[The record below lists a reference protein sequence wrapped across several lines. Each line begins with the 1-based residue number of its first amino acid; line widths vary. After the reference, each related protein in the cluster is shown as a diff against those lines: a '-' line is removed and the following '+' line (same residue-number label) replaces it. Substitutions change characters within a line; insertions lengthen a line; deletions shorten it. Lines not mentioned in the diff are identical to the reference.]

1 MESMDKGLTLSKWE
15 LIVWPKIPQ
24 MPQNLSAQFV
34 CPSPN
39 DLDFNEKRL
48 NLTSVL
54 RAVLESDFTIIQ
66 VFFQISVSPNENE
79 VDYTTEKYDQVAE
92 NITDAENSIAN
103 YLFHIFIYHKLVHG
117 KKCLNDSDCAF
128 TSYCEINIDS
138 ANSSSSDGKFTVSSI
153 GYAKY

>member
-1 MESMDKGLTLSKWE
+1 
-15 LIVWPKIPQ
+15 

-103 YLFHIFIYHKLVHG
+103 YFELVHG

>member
-1 MESMDKGLTLSKWE
+1 M
-15 LIVWPKIPQ
+15 
-24 MPQNLSAQFV
+24 
-34 CPSPN
+34 
-39 DLDFNEKRL
+39 
-48 NLTSVL
+48 
-54 RAVLESDFTIIQ
+54 LESDFTITQ
-66 VFFQISVSPNENE
+66 GFFQISVSPNENE

-103 YLFHIFIYHKLVHG
+103 YFELVHG

-153 GYAKY
+153 GYAIY

>member
-1 MESMDKGLTLSKWE
+1 
-15 LIVWPKIPQ
+15 

-34 CPSPN
+34 CPSLN
-39 DLDFNEKRL
+39 VLDFNEKRL
-48 NLTSVL
+48 NWTSVV
-54 RAVLESDFTIIQ
+54 RAVLESDFTITQ
-66 VFFQISVSPNENE
+66 GFFQISVSPNENE

-103 YLFHIFIYHKLVHG
+103 YFELVHG

-138 ANSSSSDGKFTVSSI
+138 ANSSSSDGKFKIIKGFSFHKV
-153 GYAKY
+153 

>member
-1 MESMDKGLTLSKWE
+1 
-15 LIVWPKIPQ
+15 

-103 YLFHIFIYHKLVHG
+103 YFELVHG

-153 GYAKY
+153 GYAIY